1 MFANFTVDLSKDNL
15 PDWQVADNKKVANS
29 GQNPLSPSPNVG
41 LRSWR
46 GCGVKFWM

>member
-1 MFANFTVDLSKDNL
+1 MFANFTVDLSEDNL

-29 GQNPLSPSPNVG
+29 GQNSLSPSLKVE

-46 GCGVKFWM
+46 GCDGKFRM